1 MNFLT
6 PRGGKYAQLEV
17 YASHIFMLENKKRAP
32 RSNSSSKE
40 QAGSGEQSASV
51 SGGGARGGGC
61 LGCGTRMQSGCRR
74 RGDKTWRGIAA
85 PRFSDQSGA
94 MRLSPHRRAETLHQ
108 SREGEGRLFVRLPF
122 VFLTS
127 PRSQLTSPVK
137 GRVNLFLVNIV
148 RLCVVSSTIIKE
160 K

>member
-1 MNFLT
+1 MRDPHAKWLPATQRQNVARDRSAQVLRSIRSDEAVT
-6 PRGGKYAQLEV
+6 AQKGRDAASKPGGRGE
-17 YASHIFMLENKKRAP
+17 
-32 RSNSSSKE
+32 
-40 QAGSGEQSASV
+40 
-51 SGGGARGGGC
+51 
-61 LGCGTRMQSGCRR
+61 
-74 RGDKTWRGIAA
+74 
-85 PRFSDQSGA
+85 
-94 MRLSPHRRAETLHQ
+94 
-108 SREGEGRLFVRLPF
+108 RLFVRLPF